1 MNALKHTLP
10 LFVLLASFWTAPSLA
25 ADVNAGEQKAGNC
38 IGCHGPNG
46 KSSSPQWPNLAAQQ
60 ADYIVNQ
67 LQAFKAGTRK
77 NSLMESTAGNM
88 TDDDMKNLAAYFA
101 SRPPVNSGGSDPELV
116 KKGEASAAMCL
127 GCHGQGAEGNGQV
140 ARLAGQHYAYLL
152 KQLRNF
158 KSGKRENGQMQAIT
172 SGLTDSELNAL
183 AAYFSSL

>member
-101 SRPPVNSGGSDPELV
+101 SRP
-116 KKGEASAAMCL
+116 
-127 GCHGQGAEGNGQV
+127 
-140 ARLAGQHYAYLL
+140 
-152 KQLRNF
+152 
-158 KSGKRENGQMQAIT
+158 
-172 SGLTDSELNAL
+172 
-183 AAYFSSL
+183 